1 MPMTP
6 HDRKELLL
14 TRIAIERAQLGHDL
28 QQIRG
33 AAMPSRWLPGA
44 LRQWAFG
51 NARSAPAT
59 GGGSARPSAG
69 PGFTPTAA
77 HLTALILQVMALARR
92 HRASLSLAGTVL
104 TWLGR
109 RKRWGGWL
117 LLAGLGA
124 AGAAWWTQA
133 RGAQPVD
140 AAADRPQNPT
150 R

>member
-1 MPMTP
+1 MTP
-6 HDRKELLL
+6 NDRKELLL
-14 TRIAIERAQLGHDL
+14 TRIAIERVQLGHDL

-51 NARSAPAT
+51 GWRPAT
-59 GGGSARPSAG
+59 GAGSASSGTGSGG

-77 HLTALILQVMALARR
+77 NLTALILQVMALARR
-92 HRASLSLAGTVL
+92 HRASLSLAGTAL

-124 AGAAWWTQA
+124 AGAAWWTRA
-133 RGAQPVD
+133 RTSGAPD
-140 AAADRPQNPT
+140 ATGHRPHDPA